1 LRNLFSK
8 KDFGVFSQV
17 QFQKHAK
24 VNTKNLHS
32 IVQERI
38 LLQNTAQENFLQLKN
53 IFCNNKFCALLM
65 SVAGEAQVA
74 IVHKNRFIAAV
85 LRLILVKLDRM
96 LLAPCVCVFL
106 SWVQFYEM
114 QLAKKLAP
122 TTMVK
127 HLFVFFS
134 CHTSSSS
141 SSSSSRAQPSFVL
154 PCILAC
160 CDLTLSSGH
169 ISQ

>member
-1 LRNLFSK
+1 
-8 KDFGVFSQV
+8 
-17 QFQKHAK
+17 
-24 VNTKNLHS
+24 
-32 IVQERI
+32 
-38 LLQNTAQENFLQLKN
+38 
-53 IFCNNKFCALLM
+53 M

-141 SSSSSRAQPSFVL
+141 RAQPSFVL